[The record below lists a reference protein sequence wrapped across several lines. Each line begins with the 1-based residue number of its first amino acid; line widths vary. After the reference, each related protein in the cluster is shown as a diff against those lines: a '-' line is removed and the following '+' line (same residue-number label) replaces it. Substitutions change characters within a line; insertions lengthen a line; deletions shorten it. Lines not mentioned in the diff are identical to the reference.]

1 MSTGPFAVRADLTLQ
16 ADGVTARLTGDGDRL
31 TLDASDPWAL
41 WRSAAALPWPVG
53 PTVSRGPSVLGE
65 IGSALAARGLHVD
78 VTGPGGRVAE
88 LGAGVAS
95 PLGRLLTGSA
105 AVRPGSPRTVATTV
119 SAGVTASPGGRR
131 AVGLGLAALLAAV
144 VLGRRRR

>member
-41 WRSAAALPWPVG
+41 WRAAAALPWPVG
-53 PTVSRGPSVLGE
+53 TTVSRGPSVLGDL
-65 IGSALAARGLHVD
+65 GTALAAHGLHVD

-88 LGAGVAS
+88 LGAGVTS
-95 PLGRLLTGSA
+95 PLGRLLTGST
-105 AVRPGSPRTVATTV
+105 AVRPGSARTVAATV
-119 SAGVTASPGGRR
+119 SAGVTASTGGRR
-131 AVGLGLAALLAAV
+131 ALGVGLVAVLVAV
-144 VLGRRRR
+144 VLRRRR

>member
-41 WRSAAALPWPVG
+41 WRAAAVLPWPVG
-53 PTVSRGPSVLGE
+53 PTTGRGPSVLGDL
-65 IGSALAARGLHVD
+65 GSALAQQGLHVD

-88 LGAGVAS
+88 LGAGVTS
-95 PLGRLLTGSA
+95 PLGRLLTGST
-105 AVRPGSPRTVATTV
+105 AVRPGSARTVAATV
-119 SAGVTASPGGRR
+119 TSGLTASPRGRR
-131 AVGLGLAALLAAV
+131 AVALGLAVVVAAV
-144 VLGRRRR
+144 VLRRRR